1 MFGIKNMKL
10 GKKVLIAPV
19 IAVLFLIVL
28 AIFSNNALKSDKETL
43 KNIVDVK
50 FELYKSSSKLLSDIN
65 LFNSILYKIFS
76 YATDKYEQSLIDE
89 QITLL
94 NNLKAKIEK
103 DMEIF
108 LKEEYLTAD
117 DKKSIEAVNKE
128 LKEYNLTVRDAV
140 DMLSVDLG

>member
-28 AIFSNNALKSDKETL
+28 GIFSNNALKSDKETL

-117 DKKSIEAVNKE
+117 DKKS
-128 LKEYNLTVRDAV
+128 
-140 DMLSVDLG
+140 